1 MRTASDGQSDREM
14 SRWGER
20 CVGDLGRGPSRDQ
33 DQSGSVMIRIRA
45 RTLAHQAIRGRIWQR
60 PLGRACQASWLAW
73 RFAMQSDDTRRAC
86 VLGVWWV
93 CRRSLGERVR
103 EIKQSLLH
111 SESDSVWG
119 CNCNCQLQLA
129 TETEP
134 ERKKARAGTLAAT
147 FLLPSA
153 LLQAESTRKPRNV
166 GPEQRGCRIP
176 VFPSAE
182 QSVCTCPRAHT
193 VSHSAARPRTFG
205 VWI

>member
-1 MRTASDGQSDREM
+1 VRTASDGQSDREM

-33 DQSGSVMIRIRA
+33 DQSGSVMIGIRA

-103 EIKQSLLH
+103 EIKQSLQH

-119 CNCNCQLQLA
+119 CNCNCQLQFA

-153 LLQAESTRKPRNV
+153 LLQAESNV
-166 GPEQRGCRIP
+166 RPEQRGCRIP

-193 VSHSAARPRTFG
+193 ASHSAARPRTFG